1 MSACH
6 SIQTR
11 DKREKNADQADL
23 VVRLLKV
30 FRAASLLATRLE
42 RVGQGTYQIE
52 PADVLALRSAVAR
65 AALSVEKN
73 GVTRW
78 GH

>member
-11 DKREKNADQADL
+11 DRRAKNADQADL
-23 VVRLLKV
+23 IVKLLKV
-30 FRAASLLATRLE
+30 FRASSLLTKRME
-42 RVGQGTYQIE
+42 RIGQGTYQLE

-65 AALSVEKN
+65 AALAVKEN
-73 GVTRW
+73 GVCRW
-78 GH
+78 EH